1 MLKPEKMFNL
11 AQLFV
16 IQCFNTH
23 SLEMR
28 TASLLE
34 NKRRVT
40 TMNSTHYN
48 GELVI
53 LMTKNAPE
61 YRKKESKLHKACS
74 LLVPVPG
81 QCLAHADSH

>member
-40 TMNSTHYN
+40 TMNSTHYH

-53 LMTKNAPE
+53 LR
-61 YRKKESKLHKACS
+61 RKMLQNIGRKS
-74 LLVPVPG
+74 LSCIRPV
-81 QCLAHADSH
+81 HY